1 MRNPRIRIG
10 AVKSSYFA
18 LLIGGMIVLDGCAM
32 PQSPEARSREIQ
44 QQREAD
50 KRNKAFTSGLP
61 PVQNAEQPIRY

>member
-1 MRNPRIRIG
+1 MRFVHAKVS
-10 AVKSSYFA
+10 AVKNLYFA
-18 LLIGGMIVLDGCAM
+18 LVVGMIVFNGCAM

-44 QQREAD
+44 ERRDAD